1 MLFSFQSHNQ
11 PHDDGEH
18 LKTPEDTQRQIQ
30 DGQEIQQNLDL
41 QELYQSNTQVLA
53 SFPQFLESYDL
64 LDKGGRSR
72 MEQLIDQNQDKLFH
86 MTGKGQESSL
96 QSPNDSI
103 ITNEQQESIRLPRE
117 TVKFAQNMLK
127 SFLLSMTEKEADYQL
142 EDHIL
147 MTQNNGNNPNSGSG
161 QKDSSGGKSRRRRQE
176 RLTEINNLIKKKS
189 YSPDNSIL
197 ANIKQLDEQ
206 YQKIPKPSILRKKQ
220 VKSRQEDTSP
230 QSLNSRDE
238 QQFLN
243 QLEASNSNQEGRNRY
258 FSEYVPNQSQL
269 KNYMAQTQFCPQPR
283 DLQRELSSIIDDQS
297 TIMQNQNSTSF
308 LSKNHNHYGLLQ
320 GVNPPSSVKNL
331 KVDNQFQVPKNMG
344 LGRYQSKELL
354 EKGYDSLGS
363 GYTSQE
369 RLQTDGFSMNTSNK
383 NQMKS
388 TQHLQSMASLTEFFD
403 DPNQKNGQ
411 NRINLR
417 EFREKM
423 IQNGF
428 KRPQFFVRVDQGSPK
443 PVSKLHER
451 LYQEQKQKNKVIEQ
465 KRMIQ
470 EKEKLKECT
479 FAPQINKEV
488 KYLKR
493 KQARSPNPADV
504 RRHQINQLIP
514 EEATQI
520 LTTSNQNNDSQL
532 NVDRNLYSGSSF
544 HNNPSQTQKMK
555 SIQGDRRMGSGQ
567 MSNVTGQNNAFQRL
581 YNDNGKKEQNIQKIR
596 EEVMNEKKKDYTFNP
611 NRDLTKQSDNKFAAK
626 RSPDRV
632 VQGNRQNYASPTSK
646 QKQFQPVNQTR
657 NIQLN
662 SQNSISSPNNATPQQ
677 TQAISNLKQQQQSYK
692 GQGSLLQKAINHQS
706 NQMKDQS
713 LMESILDTPPK
724 PVSMKSPPQQHPQ
737 PEILMTP
744 TQDSEIKQQ
753 KLMEFEKRNADF
765 LKRKEEKLRNLQ
777 EIQKQEL
784 NFMPKLYA
792 KRRSLDSRNPKS
804 TPEKQKTITDST
816 QFSPQRAAGER
827 LYEQGRQLL
836 ILKDEFS
843 RIQQNQQLENQGK
856 PDINKNT
863 YKILELKTKRT
874 GESYIAPSERQ
885 NSGSRI
891 LQNSSRSYGQGR
903 SFDKNLASDISV
915 QEQVNDVGQQ
925 KNYQAHKTHDAG
937 RVSQSQM
944 DKINHTSNAQSM
956 QLFSFHGDD
965 QSDNVQGNIKGMSD
979 MQLYNILTPDNE
991 RVTDNCP
998 FSINDGAS
1006 EAPSNF
1012 QMQQEIK
1019 FNNPLTQSNQTYDT
1033 LQELR
1038 SLRDSHEKD
1047 FKKVAGSQRIQNN
1060 TTQSLIQGN
1069 GQEEIAYASVRDST
1083 HTRKQL

>member
-86 MTGKGQESSL
+86 MTGKGQGSSL

-147 MTQNNGNNPNSGSG
+147 MTQSNGNNPNSGSG

-176 RLTEINNLIKKKS
+176 RLTEINNLIKQKS

-354 EKGYDSLGS
+354 EKG
-363 GYTSQE
+363 
-369 RLQTDGFSMNTSNK
+369 MNTSNK

-403 DPNQKNGQ
+403 DPNQKN
-411 NRINLR
+411 
-417 EFREKM
+417 
-423 IQNGF
+423 
-428 KRPQFFVRVDQGSPK
+428 DQGSPK

-532 NVDRNLYSGSSF
+532 NLDKNHYSGSSF
-544 HNNPSQTQKMK
+544 QNNPQQTQKMK
-555 SIQGDRRMGSGQ
+555 PIQGSQQLGKQKSPVNSDRRMGSGQ

-596 EEVMNEKKKDYTFNP
+596 EEVMNEKRKDYTFNP

-626 RSPDRV
+626 RSPERV
-632 VQGNRQNYASPTSK
+632 AQGNRQNYASPTSK

-657 NIQLN
+657 NIQFN
-662 SQNSISSPNNATPQQ
+662 SQNSISSPNNSTPQQ

-713 LMESILDTPPK
+713 FMEQILDTPPQ

-874 GESYIAPSERQ
+874 GESYITPSERQ

-915 QEQVNDVGQQ
+915 QEQVNNVGQQ
-925 KNYQAHKTHDAG
+925 MKYTAHNIHDGG

-956 QLFSFHGDD
+956 QLFSFQGDD
-965 QSDNVQGNIKGMSD
+965 QSNNVQGNIKGMSD
-979 MQLYNILTPDNE
+979 MQLYNILTSDNE
-991 RVTDNCP
+991 RATDNCP

-1012 QMQQEIK
+1012 QIQQEIK
-1019 FNNPLTQSNQTYDT
+1019 FNNPLTHSNQTYDT

-1038 SLRDSHEKD
+1038 SLRDSYEKD
-1047 FKKVAGSQRIQNN
+1047 FKKLAGSQRIQHN
-1060 TTQSLIQGN
+1060 TNQSLILGNGQLN
-1069 GQEEIAYASVRDST
+1069 GQEEIAYASVRNSN
-1083 HTRKQL
+1083 HTRELM